1 MNIFFICAL
10 RAEAKPF
17 IEALNLKKLLDQ
29 KAFDV
34 YKRNNFFL
42 CISGIGKV
50 KAAAATAYVLTA
62 FSKNAGDILINC
74 GVAGYNTPLISK
86 GETVLINKITDQD
99 TSKEFFPNI
108 IISHSYKEHEI
119 HTFSK
124 AVSLS
129 SPEKKEF
136 VDMESSGV
144 YIAASRFLY
153 LNNIYFLKVAL
164 DNLSPEGIKE
174 ESILS
179 VMSENVNS
187 ILNFAESADLLSQNT
202 SFEFNFSQ
210 EDERKL
216 SELFEKMK
224 LTKSMKDKV
233 MLLLKKRYVCGKK
246 TLPDMQNI
254 IFPVTNKDERKK
266 EFDKLIE
273 YLS

>member
-1 MNIFFICAL
+1 
-10 RAEAKPF
+10 
-17 IEALNLKKLLDQ
+17 
-29 KAFDV
+29 
-34 YKRNNFFL
+34 
-42 CISGIGKV
+42 
-50 KAAAATAYVLTA
+50 
-62 FSKNAGDILINC
+62 
-74 GVAGYNTPLISK
+74 
-86 GETVLINKITDQD
+86 
-99 TSKEFFPNI
+99 
-108 IISHSYKEHEI
+108 
-119 HTFSK
+119 
-124 AVSLS
+124 
-129 SPEKKEF
+129 
-136 VDMESSGV
+136 MESSGV

-233 MLLLKKRYVCGKK
+233 ILLLKKRYVYGKK